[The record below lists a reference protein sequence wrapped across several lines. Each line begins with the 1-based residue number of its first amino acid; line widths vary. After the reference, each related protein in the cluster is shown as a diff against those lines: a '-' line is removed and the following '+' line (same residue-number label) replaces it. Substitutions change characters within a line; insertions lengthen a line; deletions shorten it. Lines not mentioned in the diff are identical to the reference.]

1 MDGFKVFL
9 ETTSIHGLGYI
20 STTRKWSRLFWILVV
35 IAGFTGA
42 VILIYESFHSWT
54 KNPVITTIETL
65 PIADLTLPRITVC
78 PPKNTFTDLNYDLYM
93 TEKKNFSKEYFDET
107 YAKGSIKNGVEICHT
122 AL

>member
-1 MDGFKVFL
+1 MDGFKAFL

-42 VILIYESFHSWT
+42 VFLIYESFHSWT
-54 KNPVITTIETL
+54 KNPVITTIDTL

-93 TEKKNFSKEYFDET
+93 TEKRNFSKEFFDET
-107 YAKGSIKNGVEICHT
+107 YAKGCIKKRS
-122 AL
+122 